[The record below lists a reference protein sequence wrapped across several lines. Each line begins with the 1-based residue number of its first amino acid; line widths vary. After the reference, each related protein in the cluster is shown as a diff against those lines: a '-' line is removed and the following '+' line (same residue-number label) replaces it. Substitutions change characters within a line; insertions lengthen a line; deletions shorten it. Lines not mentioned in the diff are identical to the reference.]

1 MQKFF
6 STEFCFSKRIRP
18 WPILISEMWVHTTKR
33 KHFCICQRQILTLEA
48 AQDEIINKNFTSPEL
63 VLPLPSFDQSLQ
75 RLPQQAF
82 WRWTIQNLS
91 CGWSHQLISPPPA
104 QSKHELRWCSSPGPC
119 QIIEQLKVSLSYSVG
134 IAVWLS
140 GHSALTPACF
150 WAISAIAKSCYLN
163 RISAKF
169 LPPK

>member
-82 WRWTIQNLS
+82 WRWTIQNLPCLCCCWLVVFNYVRLHES
-91 CGWSHQLISPPPA
+91 CPFLLW
-104 QSKHELRWCSSPGPC
+104 
-119 QIIEQLKVSLSYSVG
+119 
-134 IAVWLS
+134 
-140 GHSALTPACF
+140 ALTPPRPQSTPIGMEP
-150 WAISAIAKSCYLN
+150 WLYSCPGPLRCRRVN
-163 RISAKF
+163 LLGTQLFI
-169 LPPK
+169 PKGPLW